1 MEWTNSI
8 EAKTRF
14 TLVFAS
20 IKKSD
25 ENMLL
30 LDKQLLKFLLVGIA
44 NTLVGCGLM
53 FILYN
58 CFGISY
64 WFSSACNYLTG
75 GILSYFLNK
84 YFTFQ
89 NKQKSLKQVIYF
101 IVNLA
106 ICYFLAYFIAKK
118 SVYFILSTQSE
129 KFRDNVALLSGMC
142 IYTALNY
149 LGQRLIVFNHKEN
162 STKNE
167 ALK

>member
-1 MEWTNSI
+1 
-8 EAKTRF
+8 
-14 TLVFAS
+14 
-20 IKKSD
+20 
-25 ENMLL
+25 
-30 LDKQLLKFLLVGIA
+30 
-44 NTLVGCGLM
+44 M
-53 FILYN
+53 FVLYN

-89 NKQKSLKQVIYF
+89 NKQKSLRQIILF
-101 IVNLA
+101 IINLA

-149 LGQRLIVFNHKEN
+149 LGQRLIVFNQKEN
-162 STKNE
+162 SPQNE